1 VLVLPL
7 GYDTG
12 MREYV
17 AGFDIG
23 GTKISLAV
31 AGPAGE
37 PIERFAEPTVAVCDC
52 VEVGSDEIL
61 CSSLVRQLER
71 MLHQA
76 LGKLG
81 VNPYLLRAIGI
92 VSAGPIRDGALW
104 CPPNIRPEQAAG
116 AGANGRVPWILPL
129 VTPLESSFSCPVGL
143 FNDCSGGVLGEVYT
157 GVGKDVADKASLHL
171 AYATISTG
179 FGVGAWDGGQLIL
192 GKDGNAGEF
201 GHIVAVPDGLACGC
215 GNLGCVEAYASGTGI
230 IGNAQVRLTAMAA
243 GEGLSLVWRKLLA
256 PEDPEHDGP
265 VTRADGAFVNL
276 TPAAVF
282 EAADQGD
289 PTANDV
295 IADLIYAAGIGLA
308 AVANAYDPA
317 VITVG
322 GGIALSHPALIEP
335 IRDEMLRHL
344 NVVSPDLRL
353 TELGHRV
360 TEFGALAVARKGLA
374 ASEAV

>member
-179 FGVGAWDGGQLIL
+179 FGVGAWDAGRLIL

-201 GHIVAVPDGLACGC
+201 GHIVVERDGLLCGC
-215 GNLGCVEAYASGTGI
+215 GNRGCVEAYASGVGI
-230 IGNAQVRLTAMAA
+230 VGNTRSRLSAIAA
-243 GEGLSLVWRKLLA
+243 GEDLPSPWRELLF
-256 PEDPEHDGP
+256 PEG
-265 VTRADGAFVNL
+265 ADLGVPAAFAELENVNL

-282 EAADQGD
+282 EAAAQGD
-289 PTANDV
+289 PTASDV

-322 GGIALSHPALIEP
+322 GGIALSHPELIEP
-335 IRDEMLRHL
+335 IREEMARHL
-344 NVVSPDLRL
+344 NVVPPDVRL
-353 TELGHRV
+353 TSLGHRV
-360 TEFGALAVARKGLA
+360 TEFGALAVARRLIA
-374 ASEAV
+374 PR